1 MVTYEFR
8 LPDPGEG
15 LTEAEIDTWY
25 VEAGGEIAEDD
36 RLCDVETDKAL
47 VEIPA
52 PCTGTVTELVA
63 EVGEVVAVGEV
74 IAVFETEN
82 PPERAPT
89 EGTEGSAG
97 TDGTES
103 ADASEET
110 DAGEG
115 TEASEATPQDDPTLG
130 PSTNGETKTDERAGN
145 GTDAAESGME
155 RNSTGTAETTNT
167 DTTKSDVGEN
177 DDSDARVFAAPSTR
191 RYAREQ
197 SVSLDAMD
205 GSGPN
210 GRVLR
215 EDVDAH
221 VESAETPATA
231 TEPATGANAGT
242 EAVGTETATATTVET
257 GQPAA
262 DAASAGT
269 DTGTADD
276 ATRAVDADDR
286 EVRRPLR
293 GLRGKIAEN
302 TARSARTIPHVTSGF
317 ECDAGELVSLKE
329 RLDETYD
336 QRITYTPIL
345 VKALVPGLQAFPSLN
360 ASVDDE
366 AEEIVEK
373 RYYNVGVAVHT
384 DAGLLVPVVKNVD
397 RKSIVEIAA
406 ELEELV
412 AAARERTIEPTDLQG
427 GTFTITNV
435 GSHGEH
441 GTFGTPIINHP
452 EAAIMGV
459 GAISDEPVAVSESE
473 FGVRKR
479 LSISLSYDHRIID
492 GVTAGAFAEHVIE
505 GIEDP
510 KMLLSRL

>member
-1 MVTYEFR
+1 MAIYEFR

-25 VEAGGEIAEDD
+25 VEAGEEIEEDD

-52 PCTGTVTELVA
+52 PCTGTVTELVV
-63 EVGEVVAVGEV
+63 EPGEVVAVGEV
-74 IAVFETEN
+74 IAVFETDD

-89 EGTEGSAG
+89 EGS
-97 TDGTES
+97 
-103 ADASEET
+103 
-110 DAGEG
+110 
-115 TEASEATPQDDPTLG
+115 TPQDDPTLG
-130 PSTNGETKTDERAGN
+130 PGTNGETDGSETGE
-145 GTDAAESGME
+145 AAATEPEPESGPKPTGETATSRDGE
-155 RNSTGTAETTNT
+155 RTEAETTAELG
-167 DTTKSDVGEN
+167 DG
-177 DDSDARVFAAPSTR
+177 DDGAGNARVFAAPSTR

-197 SVSLDAMD
+197 GVSIDAVA

-221 VESAETPATA
+221 RESSPASASQPTDASTTAGDPTARAATA
-231 TEPATGANAGT
+231 TGTTASGGTG
-242 EAVGTETATATTVET
+242 E
-257 GQPAA
+257 
-262 DAASAGT
+262 S
-269 DTGTADD
+269 D
-276 ATRAVDADDR
+276 ATDER

-302 TARSARTIPHVTSGF
+302 MVRSKRTIPHVTSGF

-329 RLDETYD
+329 RLDEAHD

-345 VKALVPGLQAFPSLN
+345 VKALVPGLKEFPVVN
-360 ASVDDE
+360 ASIDDE
-366 AEEIVEK
+366 SEEIVEK

-384 DAGLLVPVVKNVD
+384 DAGLMVPVVKGVD
-397 RKSIVEIAA
+397 RKSIVDIAS
-406 ELEELV
+406 ELEKLV
-412 AAARERTIEPTDLQG
+412 HDARERTIDAADLRG

-435 GSHGEH
+435 GSHGGH

-452 EAAIMGV
+452 EVAIMGV
-459 GAISDEPVAVSESE
+459 GAISDEPVAVSESDFE
-473 FGVRKR
+473 VRKR
-479 LSISLSYDHRIID
+479 LSLSLSYDHRLVD
-492 GVTAGAFAEHVIE
+492 GVTAGQFAEHVIE

-510 KMLLSRL
+510 DVLLSRL

>member
-25 VEAGGEIAEDD
+25 VEADGEIAEDD

-89 EGTEGSAG
+89 EGT
-97 TDGTES
+97 DGTE
-103 ADASEET
+103 ASEET
-110 DAGEG
+110 G
-115 TEASEATPQDDPTLG
+115 ASEATPQDNPTLG
-130 PSTNGETKTDERAGN
+130 PSTNGETGTDGRAGSE
-145 GTDAAESGME
+145 TDTTE
-155 RNSTGTAETTNT
+155 RNSTGTAKTGTME
-167 DTTKSDVGEN
+167 SGPGED

-197 SVSLDAMD
+197 GVSLGAVE

-215 EDVDAH
+215 EDIDAH
-221 VESAETPATA
+221 VE
-231 TEPATGANAGT
+231 TEV
-242 EAVGTETATATTVET
+242 VGTETATMTEQSTA
-257 GQPAA
+257 G
-262 DAASAGT
+262 AASADANAAAGA
-269 DTGTADD
+269 TG
-276 ATRAVDADDR
+276 AVDADDR
-286 EVRRPLR
+286 EARRPLR

-345 VKALVPGLQAFPSLN
+345 VKALVPGLQAFPTLN

-459 GAISDEPVAVSESE
+459 GTISDEPVAVSESD

>member
-1 MVTYEFR
+1 MSSMATYEFR

-25 VEAGGEIAEDD
+25 VESGGEITEDEP
-36 RLCDVETDKAL
+36 LCDVETDKAL

-63 EVGEVVAVGEV
+63 EPGDVVAVGEM
-74 IAVFETEN
+74 IAVFETDD

-89 EGTEGSAG
+89 E
-97 TDGTES
+97 
-103 ADASEET
+103 
-110 DAGEG
+110 
-115 TEASEATPQDDPTLG
+115 ATTGGDPAPG
-130 PSTNGETKTDERAGN
+130 PSANGETSRDESDDGAAAAETAEGTSSARDGEHTEETTEPGAN
-145 GTDAAESGME
+145 VAEPATDAA
-155 RNSTGTAETTNT
+155 TATEA
-167 DTTKSDVGEN
+167 GEE
-177 DDSDARVFAAPSTR
+177 DARVFAAPSTR

-197 SVSLDAMD
+197 GVSLAAIE

-215 EDVDAH
+215 EDVDEH
-221 VESAETPATA
+221 IETSTA
-231 TEPATGANAGT
+231 TDPVDSGATTADPTGGT
-242 EAVGTETATATTVET
+242 AIDDGPTATMGTTEVSTT
-257 GQPAA
+257 G
-262 DAASAGT
+262 S
-269 DTGTADD
+269 
-276 ATRAVDADDR
+276 TRRDEGDR

-293 GLRGKIAEN
+293 GLRRTIAEN
-302 TARSARTIPHVTSGF
+302 MTRSARTIPHVTSGF
-317 ECDAGELVSLKE
+317 ECSAERLVSLKE
-329 RLDETYD
+329 RLDAKHD

-345 VKALVPGLQAFPSLN
+345 AKAVVPGLREFPTVN
-360 ASVDDE
+360 ASVDDD

-373 RYYNVGVAVHT
+373 HYYNVGVAVHT
-384 DAGLLVPVVKNVD
+384 DAGLLVPVVKDVD

-412 AAARERTIEPTDLQG
+412 EAARERTIDAADLRG

-435 GSHGEH
+435 GSHGGH

-459 GAISDEPVAVSESE
+459 GAIEDKPIAVSESDFE
-473 FGVRKR
+473 IEKR
-479 LSISLSYDHRIID
+479 LSLSLSYDHRIID
-492 GVTAGAFAEHVIE
+492 GVTAGEFAEHVIE

-510 KMLLSRL
+510 DVLLSRL

>member
-1 MVTYEFR
+1 MSATVTYEFR

-25 VEAGGEIAEDD
+25 VEAGAEIEEDE

-63 EVGEVVAVGEV
+63 EPGDVVAVGEV
-74 IAVFETEN
+74 IAVFETDD
-82 PPERAPT
+82 PPERAPA
-89 EGTEGSAG
+89 EGT
-97 TDGTES
+97 
-103 ADASEET
+103 
-110 DAGEG
+110 
-115 TEASEATPQDDPTLG
+115 TPQDDSTSD
-130 PSTNGETKTDERAGN
+130 PSTNGEVDDRGDDADGTAAASAERTTSARDGERTDES
-145 GTDAAESGME
+145 GTGVGSAVEAATAVE
-155 RNSTGTAETTNT
+155 TG
-167 DTTKSDVGEN
+167 GG
-177 DDSDARVFAAPSTR
+177 ARVFAAPSTR
-191 RYAREQ
+191 RYARERGAP
-197 SVSLDAMD
+197 LDAID

-215 EDVDAH
+215 EDVDAYL
-221 VESAETPATA
+221 ESSSASPSTHGASADSEAATAEPAPATA
-231 TEPATGANAGT
+231 TG
-242 EAVGTETATATTVET
+242 
-257 GQPAA
+257 
-262 DAASAGT
+262 
-269 DTGTADD
+269 
-276 ATRAVDADDR
+276 DR

-302 TARSARTIPHVTSGF
+302 MVRSKRTIPHVTSGF
-317 ECDAGELVSLKE
+317 ECDAGALVSLKE
-329 RLDETYD
+329 RLDDRYD

-345 VKALVPGLQAFPSLN
+345 VKAVVPGLKEFPTLN
-360 ASVDDE
+360 ASVDDD

-384 DAGLLVPVVKNVD
+384 DAGLLVPVIENVD

-412 AAARERTIEPTDLQG
+412 EAARERTIDAADLRG

-435 GSHGEH
+435 GSHGGH

-459 GAISDEPVAVSESE
+459 GAISDEPVAVSDSDFE
-473 FGVRKR
+473 VRKR
-479 LSISLSYDHRIID
+479 LSLSLSYDHRIVD
-492 GVTAGAFAEHVIE
+492 GVTAGQFAEHVIE

-510 KMLLSRL
+510 DVLLSRL

>member
-1 MVTYEFR
+1 MSATVTYEFR

-25 VEAGGEIAEDD
+25 VESGEEIAEDD

-63 EVGEVVAVGEV
+63 EPGEVVAVGDV
-74 IAVFETEN
+74 IAVFETDD

-89 EGTEGSAG
+89 EGS
-97 TDGTES
+97 
-103 ADASEET
+103 
-110 DAGEG
+110 
-115 TEASEATPQDDPTLG
+115 TPQDDPTLG
-130 PSTNGETKTDERAGN
+130 PSTNGETDAGERAADESGGADGADRTATAEASSDERQSAHGARDGERTDDAEAGAETETAAET
-145 GTDAAESGME
+145 GTDSGD
-155 RNSTGTAETTNT
+155 G
-167 DTTKSDVGEN
+167 
-177 DDSDARVFAAPSTR
+177 DARVFAAPSTR

-197 SVSLDAMD
+197 GVSLGAIES
-205 GSGPN
+205 SGPN

-221 VESAETPATA
+221 LESSDASEPSAGSIVSTDSTGATTAETAVQPSADDGAGAEAMATA
-231 TEPATGANAGT
+231 TGVAGS
-242 EAVGTETATATTVET
+242 EGGSGGEDE
-257 GQPAA
+257 
-262 DAASAGT
+262 
-269 DTGTADD
+269 
-276 ATRAVDADDR
+276 R

-302 TARSARTIPHVTSGF
+302 MVRSKRTIPHVTSGF
-317 ECDAGELVSLKE
+317 ECDAGELVALKD
-329 RLDETYD
+329 RLDATHD

-345 VKALVPGLQAFPSLN
+345 VKAMIPGLKEFPTIN
-360 ASVDDE
+360 ASIDDDTD
-366 AEEIVEK
+366 EIVEK

-384 DAGLLVPVVKNVD
+384 DAGLLVPVVENVD

-412 AAARERTIEPTDLQG
+412 EAARERTIDAADLQG
-427 GTFTITNV
+427 GTFTVTNV
-435 GSHGEH
+435 GSHGGH

-452 EAAIMGV
+452 QAAIVGV
-459 GAISDEPVAVSESE
+459 GAIEDKPVAVSESDFE
-473 FGVRKR
+473 VRKR
-479 LSISLSYDHRIID
+479 LSLTLSYDHRIID
-492 GVTAGAFAEHVIE
+492 GVTAGGFAEHVIE

-510 KMLLSRL
+510 DVLLSRL

>member
-1 MVTYEFR
+1 MSATVTYEFR

-25 VEAGGEIAEDD
+25 VESGEEIAEDD

-63 EVGEVVAVGEV
+63 EPGDIMAVGDV
-74 IAVFETEN
+74 IAVFETDD

-89 EGTEGSAG
+89 EGS
-97 TDGTES
+97 
-103 ADASEET
+103 
-110 DAGEG
+110 
-115 TEASEATPQDDPTLG
+115 TPQDDPTLG
-130 PSTNGETKTDERAGN
+130 PSTNGETDAGERAADESGGADGADRTATAEASSDERQSAHGARDGERTDDAEAGAETETAAET
-145 GTDAAESGME
+145 GTDSGD
-155 RNSTGTAETTNT
+155 G
-167 DTTKSDVGEN
+167 
-177 DDSDARVFAAPSTR
+177 DARVFAAPSTR

-197 SVSLDAMD
+197 GVSLGAIE

-221 VESAETPATA
+221 LESSDASEPSAGSIVSTDSTEPTAAGTAPQPSADDGIKGGTTA
-231 TEPATGANAGT
+231 TEVT
-242 EAVGTETATATTVET
+242 ESGDG
-257 GQPAA
+257 GQ
-262 DAASAGT
+262 GNN
-269 DTGTADD
+269 
-276 ATRAVDADDR
+276 
-286 EVRRPLR
+286 EIRRPLR

-302 TARSARTIPHVTSGF
+302 MVRSKRTIPHVTSGF
-317 ECDAGELVSLKE
+317 ECDAGELVALKD
-329 RLDETYD
+329 RLDATHD

-345 VKALVPGLQAFPSLN
+345 VKAMIPGLKEFPTIN
-360 ASVDDE
+360 ASIDDDTD
-366 AEEIVEK
+366 EIVEK

-384 DAGLLVPVVKNVD
+384 DAGLLVPVVENVD

-412 AAARERTIEPTDLQG
+412 EAARERTIDAADLQG
-427 GTFTITNV
+427 GTFTVTNV
-435 GSHGEH
+435 GSHGGH

-452 EAAIMGV
+452 QAAIVGV
-459 GAISDEPVAVSESE
+459 GAIEDKPVAVSESDFE
-473 FGVRKR
+473 VRKR
-479 LSISLSYDHRIID
+479 LSLTLSYDHRIID
-492 GVTAGAFAEHVIE
+492 GVTAGGFAEHVIE

-510 KMLLSRL
+510 DVLLSRL